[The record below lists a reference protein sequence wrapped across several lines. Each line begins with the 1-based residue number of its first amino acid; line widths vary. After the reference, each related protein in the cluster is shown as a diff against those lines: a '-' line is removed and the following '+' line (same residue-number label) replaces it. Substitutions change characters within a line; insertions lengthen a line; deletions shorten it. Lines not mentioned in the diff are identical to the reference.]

1 MLQLQWGWWYT
12 ESCDFIAETFEIINY
27 ILKIMFFNCVKYV
40 KLPIYVAESCRFCA
54 VFPLTSWN
62 PVELTSLTNTFWL
75 AKQLGHKDFTT
86 QHANRVHTVK
96 NTKVYVAQ
104 QLFSLASQLSRNG
117 LEVKTPTPADFPNNV
132 LCGIQPWATKSHPAA

>member
-1 MLQLQWGWWYT
+1 MGLVVYRIVWFYSWNFWYYNGK
-12 ESCDFIAETFEIINY
+12 NY
-27 ILKIMFFNCVKYV
+27 ILKITFFNCVKYV

-54 VFPLTSWN
+54 VFPLTSGN
-62 PVELTSLTNTFWL
+62 PVELTSLTNTFWP
-75 AKQLGHKDFTT
+75 AKQLGHKDFAT
-86 QHANRVHTVK
+86 QHANRVRTVK

-117 LEVKTPTPADFPNNV
+117 LEVKTPTPADWLPNNV